1 MGNLL
6 NSITPIKRRSS
17 PTASPALAPTVPE
30 GGNDAEGEVGPANPF
45 RAGAGFNPNALA
57 EAAPVMV
64 KPEAPFSPS
73 EPVPQAG
80 WEMHFNPQLKS
91 LQIMSDD
98 VDVKATVAAVEGR
111 LTVTFRW

>member
-30 GGNDAEGEVGPANPF
+30 GGNDAEDDVGPANPF
-45 RAGAGFNPNALA
+45 RAGARLGVGVLA
-57 EAAPVMV
+57 EVAPVTV
-64 KPEAPFSPS
+64 QPEGPFAPS

-98 VDVKATVAAVEGR
+98 VDVKAGVAAVEGR